1 MIRSLIAIAIVITTT
16 AVSAHAE
23 PHRRPLPAAPAAPS
37 ASSSDRALAFLQLLV
52 ARRFDDAATWCNENM
67 RVQVSTTQLRTSWDG
82 LITKNGPFAD
92 VTEIHVKQDGTLS
105 VVDLG
110 VRFERAT
117 VRVRVAFDAQ
127 DRVNGL
133 WFRS

>member
-1 MIRSLIAIAIVITTT
+1 MLRSLLAIATVITTT

-23 PHRRPLPAAPAAPS
+23 PHRRPLPAAPTAPA

-52 ARRFDDAATWCNENM
+52 ARRFDDATTWFDETV
-67 RVQVSTTQLRTSWDG
+67 RAQVSTTQLRTSWDG
-82 LITKNGPFAD
+82 LVTKNGPFAD
-92 VTEIHVKQDGTLS
+92 VTEIHVKQDGALS
-105 VVDLG
+105 VVELG

-117 VRVRVAFDAQ
+117 VRVKVAFDAG
-127 DRVNGL
+127 DRVAGL